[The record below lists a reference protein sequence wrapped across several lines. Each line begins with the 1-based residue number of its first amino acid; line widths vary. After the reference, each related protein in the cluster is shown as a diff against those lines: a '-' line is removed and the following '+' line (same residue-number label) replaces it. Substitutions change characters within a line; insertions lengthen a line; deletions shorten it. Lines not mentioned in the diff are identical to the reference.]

1 MSTNGRLVLAT
12 FCDDIRYEQGNK
24 YSLIGC
30 YREDLVIS
38 HIPAALPKLC
48 AAITVITPID
58 RLFEKLTI
66 CAKVGDETIAELEI
80 REEQL
85 QALKN
90 ETLAPERTGMKKV
103 ELHCHM
109 TFSPFNVIQ
118 PSVLRIEAETED
130 GIIKGTNLQIRQRVE
145 SDHRNP

>member
-1 MSTNGRLVLAT
+1 MSSNGRLVLAT

-30 YREDLVIS
+30 YREDLLIS
-38 HIPAALPKLC
+38 HIPAVLPKLC

-66 CAKVGDETIAELEI
+66 CARVGDETIAELEI
-80 REEQL
+80 RDEQL

-90 ETLAPERTGMKKV
+90 ETLKQELSDMKKV

-109 TFSPFNVIQ
+109 TFSPFNVLQ
-118 PSVLRIEAETED
+118 PSSLRIDAETED
-130 GIIKGTNLQIRQRVE
+130 GVIKGSILNILLKTETNPVG
-145 SDHRNP
+145 S